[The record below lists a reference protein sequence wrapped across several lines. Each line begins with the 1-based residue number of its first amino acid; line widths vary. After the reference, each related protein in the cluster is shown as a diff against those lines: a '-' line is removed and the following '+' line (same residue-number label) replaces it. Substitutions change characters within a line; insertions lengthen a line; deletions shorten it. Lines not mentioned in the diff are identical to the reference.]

1 MDATNIGSK
10 PIGRQ
15 INAVYDNQKKN
26 EVAVDDFLQ
35 LMITQLKNQDFMN
48 PMNDTEYV
56 TQLAQFSTM
65 QQMQELAYYSKAN
78 YVMGLVG
85 KEVTTARMSMGEM
98 ISEKGTVEKIT
109 LSNKE
114 YVLYVNGKTYGLE
127 QIMQIHQT
135 LKQEHLPAQEMDE
148 AILPTQA
155 SFPSATLVSE
165 KETASTQEGQGNESV
180 ANETEES
187 LPEMSEG
194 VMDNE

>member
-35 LMITQLKNQDFMN
+35 LMIAQLKNQDFMN

>member
-1 MDATNIGSK
+1 MDGTTIGSK

-35 LMITQLKNQDFMN
+35 LMIAQLKNQDFMN

-98 ISEKGTVEKIT
+98 ISEKGMVEKIA
-109 LSNKE
+109 LNNKE

-127 QIMQIHQT
+127 QVMQVH
-135 LKQEHLPAQEMDE
+135 HSPAQEV
-148 AILPTQA
+148 LPIEEVVQQDLPLINPG
-155 SFPSATLVSE
+155 SIDPWIP
-165 KETASTQEGQGNESV
+165 
-180 ANETEES
+180 ETEEAVPQDELKSENPS
-187 LPEMSEG
+187 LETEEVNETLNEG
-194 VMDNE
+194 GQEDE